1 MSAIE
6 RGPDSAVADP
16 AANPRS
22 SAPRAVMLPAVPD
35 LAARLTALSAP
46 LRRACEAELRPDD
59 PRVLFHLLT
68 RDIHRRL
75 RDGDHAP
82 LAEIF
87 AEVERALAD
96 PPLADAAARLLED
109 LPSPELHVHALPWLG
124 PRSLATLRA
133 WETRDPYLSPAQA
146 DALLA
151 PLRAASSIF
160 ARGWPKA
167 APHVCAADG
176 TTTTHGI
183 ADFTFEVLR
192 TSLGPHDPTERA
204 ALLAALDPLLAP
216 ADRALAR
223 AFERCCL
230 ERLREL
236 SLAVLKNLR
245 PLMGPHARA
254 YCDVHL
260 ALGEPRFGAWDESS
274 EPRLLPTTTL
284 RRDAAWGW
292 RVTMPRGDLGNTIQ
306 EALVHDGRLVG
317 RDDTAIDDTD
327 VSARWTWGDEDPPGD
342 YVFHLRLGE
351 LPFARFA
358 FTLL

>member
-1 MSAIE
+1 
-6 RGPDSAVADP
+6 
-16 AANPRS
+16 
-22 SAPRAVMLPAVPD
+22 MLPAVTD
-35 LAARLTALSAP
+35 LAARLFALSP
-46 LRRACEAELRPDD
+46 LLRRASETEPSPGD
-59 PRVLFHLLT
+59 PHVLFRLLT
-68 RDIHRRL
+68 RVVRHQL
-75 RDGDHAP
+75 RDGDHTD
-82 LAEIF
+82 LATIF
-87 AEVERALAD
+87 TEVERALAD
-96 PPLADAAARLLED
+96 PALAAPAARLLED
-109 LPSPELHVHALPWLG
+109 LAGPDTHVHALPWLG

-151 PLRAASSIF
+151 PLRAASPLF
-160 ARGWPKA
+160 ARSWPKA
-167 APHVCAADG
+167 APHLCAADG
-176 TTTTHGI
+176 TTTTHGL

-216 ADRALAR
+216 GARALAR

-236 SLAVLKNLR
+236 SLAALAVLR

-260 ALGEPRFGAWDESS
+260 VLGEPRFGVWDESS
-274 EPRLLPTTTL
+274 EHRLLPTTTL
-284 RRDAAWGW
+284 RRDLPWGW
-292 RVTMPRGDLGNTIQ
+292 RVAVPRGDLGNTIQ

-317 RDDTAIDDTD
+317 EDDTAIDDTD
-327 VSARWTWGDEDPPGD
+327 VSARWTWSDDDPPGD
-342 YVFHLRLGE
+342 YVLHLRLGE

-358 FTLL
+358 FTLRP